1 MKKRTVIL
9 YLLLAAL
16 IAAGALIFVK
26 RDCTQAG
33 LETSRLAV
41 IQSVVDNGTFDIT
54 GSIFKTSDKAFIDG
68 KYYGDKPPL
77 LTFLSM
83 GEYFILAKI
92 AGVTFSNHYH
102 LVIFLLYLPYFLA
115 GCGCGFLF
123 YRILNRYIKNSSTE
137 KFRIAAAF
145 LSVISTLVF
154 SYSVTIGNH
163 VPVALMLLWLIL
175 QLENTQKS
183 QYSVKN
189 LLWCGVI
196 AGLIFNCEFVI
207 GGAFAAGI
215 FFFVLT
221 APAENLRIRIKRAA
235 VYSVG
240 VLLLI
245 ALEGVMNYI
254 SHKSPLPLYLLTHKP
269 DMAEK
274 DYLYYAWNILFGF
287 EGFFLY
293 MPACF
298 LLFFA
303 LRYKFPGKNRVCRYM
318 LGSMLAATA
327 VFIAATSDYGGFCY
341 GYRFMVPFA
350 PVMLLY
356 VFLSFHTVRKR
367 SWCNIIFGIALAW
380 GIVTSAVGTLNP
392 WNSGYEGSLTG
403 EGNFNRNVRNGFL
416 GNLYVFSYEHL
427 PESELT
433 RIFIEDIY
441 GAETAMLYLCEE
453 FLNRNQVEKVQ
464 PACRYFVEKY
474 SAEK

>member
-1 MKKRTVIL
+1 MKKRKIIL
-9 YLLLAAL
+9 YLVFAAV

-26 RDCTQAG
+26 NNCTQAG

-54 GSIFKTSDKAFIDG
+54 ESIFKTTDKAFING

-83 GEYFILAKI
+83 GEYFILAKVFGI
-92 AGVTFSNHYH
+92 SFSTHYH

-115 GCGCGFLF
+115 GCGCGLLF
-123 YRILNRYIKNSSTE
+123 YRILNRYIKNSSSE
-137 KFRIAAAF
+137 KFRISAAV

-183 QYSVKN
+183 QYSVKD
-189 LLWCGVI
+189 LLLCGVI
-196 AGLIFNCEFVI
+196 TGLIFNCEFVI

-215 FFFVLT
+215 FFFVAT
-221 APAENLRIRIKRAA
+221 APAENLRIRIKRACI
-235 VYSVG
+235 YSAG

-245 ALEGVMNYI
+245 ALEGVMNYV
-254 SHKSPLPLYLLTHKP
+254 SHNSPLPLYLLTHKP

-274 DYLYYAWNILFGF
+274 NYLYYAWNILFGF

-303 LRYKFPGKNRVCRYM
+303 LKHKFPGRNRVCWYM
-318 LGSMLAATA
+318 LGSMLAAVA

-356 VFLSFHTVRKR
+356 IFLSFHTVRKR
-367 SWCNIIFGIALAW
+367 SLCNIIFGIALAW
-380 GIVTSAVGTLNP
+380 GVVTSAVGTLNP
-392 WNSGYEGSLTG
+392 WNSGYEGSLTT
-403 EGNFNRNVRNGFL
+403 ESNFNKNVRNGFL
-416 GNLYVFSYEHL
+416 GNLYVFSYEYL

-441 GAETAMLYLCEE
+441 GVETAMLYLCEE
-453 FLNRNQVEKVQ
+453 LLNRNQPDKVQ
-464 PACRYFVEKY
+464 TACRYFIERY